1 MTRTDVSMAT
11 SEAPAR
17 SATGASLNQRLRLD
31 DFQRAICSRHEWDP
45 YGNGL
50 DSHAPRGPDDA
61 ASDLPAIGDQ
71 NLPEHSS
78 VSPESFTVRSSDP
91 PLRGKLQMATRS

>member
-1 MTRTDVSMAT
+1 MK
-11 SEAPAR
+11 
-17 SATGASLNQRLRLD
+17 RLGVGIGID
-31 DFQRAICSRHEWDP
+31 GD
-45 YGNGL
+45 GL
-50 DSHAPRGPDDA
+50 DSHAPCGPDDA